1 MPPSVR
7 VPLGELL
14 GFLLVLARV
23 SGALVFVPLPGMRHG
38 PPVARAL
45 LATGTALALYPL
57 WPALPAALPRPSQL
71 VGWLLAEAALGL
83 TIGVAVS
90 LLNEGFLVAA
100 QIFGL
105 PAGYSYASTVDPTTE
120 ADSNVLLVF
129 AQFLAGLLFF
139 ALGLHLEVV
148 RIFAR
153 SLVLYPPGT
162 YLATPAGAEM
172 ALTLGAAMF
181 SIGLRLAMPVVA
193 LLLLADVTLALL
205 GRIHAH
211 LQLLM
216 LAFPVK
222 MLAALAMLSAITGL
236 YLKLYRAAA
245 ERSFEVLM
253 RVLAGHG
260 G

>member
-1 MPPSVR
+1 MLPSVR
-7 VPLGELL
+7 VPIEELL
-14 GFLLVLARV
+14 GFLLVLTRV
-23 SGALVFVPLPGMRHG
+23 SAALVFVPLPGMRHG
-38 PPVARAL
+38 PRLARVV
-45 LATGTALALYPL
+45 LAAGTALALHPL
-57 WPALPAALPRPSQL
+57 WPAMPGTLPSPAQL
-71 VGWLLAEAALGL
+71 LGWLLAEAALGL
-83 TIGVAVS
+83 TVGVAVS
-90 LLNEGFLVAA
+90 LLNEAFLVAA

-105 PAGYSYASTVDPTTE
+105 PAGYSYAATIDPATE

-139 ALGLHLEVV
+139 SLGLHLEVV

-153 SLVLYPPGT
+153 SLELYPPGT

-172 ALTLGAAMF
+172 LLTLGAAMF

-193 LLLLADVTLALL
+193 LLLLADLTLALL
-205 GRIHAH
+205 GRINAH

-222 MLAALAMLSAITGL
+222 MLAALAMLAAITGL
-236 YLKLYRAAA
+236 YLKLYRASAD
-245 ERSFEVLM
+245 RSFGILM
-253 RVLAGHG
+253 RVLAGDG